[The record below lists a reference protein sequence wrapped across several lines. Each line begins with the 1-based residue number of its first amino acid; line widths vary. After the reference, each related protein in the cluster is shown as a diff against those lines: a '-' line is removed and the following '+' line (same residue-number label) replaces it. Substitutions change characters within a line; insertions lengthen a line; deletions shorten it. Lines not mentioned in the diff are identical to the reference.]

1 MGLAES
7 AAILLGIG
15 IISSRFGAGVGL
27 AELGTGV
34 QTLVAAPLMGTGT
47 GLLSFATGL
56 RAVFETFG
64 DLGRGLSTLFGA
76 IPAGPPGAG
85 GGAFPSPPGIVPPD
99 FPGILPGPDPLPPGF
114 PGGGGGVRNLTLSGG
129 GDFSQ
134 LLPGGGG
141 NVPITRSTTSR
152 IPPYPPRADYRD
164 RNVSMVDERSRGV
177 QM

>member
-15 IISSRFGAGVGL
+15 IISSRFGAGIGL
-27 AELGTGV
+27 SELGTGI
-34 QTLVAAPLMGTGT
+34 QSIVAAPLLGTGT

-85 GGAFPSPPGIVPPD
+85 GGAFPSPPG
-99 FPGILPGPDPLPPGF
+99 FPGWPPQEAPEPGWN
-114 PGGGGGVRNLTLSGG
+114 GGGGGIRALNLSSGG
-129 GDFSQ
+129 DYSQ

-141 NVPITRSTTSR
+141 NVPTPAPSLK
-152 IPPYPPRADYRD
+152 IPTIPIPIGQFYLD
-164 RNVSMVDERSRGV
+164 RNVSMVHEYLRPV
-177 QM
+177 ML

>member
-27 AELGTGV
+27 TELGTGI

-64 DLGRGLSTLFGA
+64 DLGRGLSTLFGS
-76 IPAGPPGAG
+76 IPEM
-85 GGAFPSPPGIVPPD
+85 PSPFVPGN
-99 FPGILPGPDPLPPGF
+99 GLPPGEV
-114 PGGGGGVRNLTLSGG
+114 PPGLPPAIPPPWGGGGGGVRDLTISSGG
-129 GDFSQ
+129 DDSSR
-134 LLPGGGG
+134 LPGGGG
-141 NVPITRSTTSR
+141 NVPVSRTSLSMPAPIRPAYFDRST
-152 IPPYPPRADYRD
+152 
-164 RNVSMVDERSRGV
+164 SMTNDPQQAV
-177 QM
+177 MM